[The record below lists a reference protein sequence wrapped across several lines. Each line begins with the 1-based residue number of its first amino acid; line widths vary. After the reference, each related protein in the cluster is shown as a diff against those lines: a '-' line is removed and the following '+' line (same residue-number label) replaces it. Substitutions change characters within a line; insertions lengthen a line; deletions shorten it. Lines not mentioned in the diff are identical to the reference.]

1 MALTQPTPEIGVI
14 SDIDRTLLPHTG
26 NLQTFTAP
34 FAGSAQLLDELEH
47 EQGRKSGDTY
57 YVTTRTPDVLGKV
70 PEWLWSNRFPI
81 GQIDTG
87 IALQPWIS
95 QSEKVEDI
103 SRIINS
109 RPELS
114 FVLFG
119 DSSYRDPEVY
129 AEIMRRFPGRIA
141 AVLIHRVNNV
151 NYNRVNGMFVYEEM
165 YEAALQLF
173 RHGIISE
180 AAIWRSM
187 VAAKREGANLSNEQI
202 EALIDLNAYGH

>member
-1 MALTQPTPEIGVI
+1 MAVTQPTPEIGVI
-14 SDIDRTLLPHTG
+14 SDIDRTLLPHSG

-47 EQGRKSGDTY
+47 EQGCKSGDTY
-57 YVTTRTPDVLGKV
+57 YVTTRTPDVLGEV

-87 IALQPWIS
+87 VALQPWIS

-103 SRIINS
+103 SRIMNS

-129 AEIMRRFPGRIA
+129 AEIMRRSLD
-141 AVLIHRVNNV
+141 VLP
-151 NYNRVNGMFVYEEM
+151 
-165 YEAALQLF
+165 
-173 RHGIISE
+173 
-180 AAIWRSM
+180 RSSFTASIM
-187 VAAKREGANLSNEQI
+187 
-202 EALIDLNAYGH
+202 